1 MAQDYDDPPNLLP
14 RYTDALQLQDVNVRQ
29 MRGIMNHYGISLRDQ
44 NNNIL
49 PAFRAGNGRF
59 DRHRQP
65 YIDAILQH
73 FRQQPNQPP
82 PQPAPN
88 IPQQPPNNPPQ
99 QPQQQNINIV
109 DALRQLMIQLNE
121 SKEQKFDKKFHGKKD
136 ESIQDF
142 IKYCKTYKELYGK
155 SSDWIYKKI
164 LTFGLQDYAARV
176 AHDNRGITFY
186 DLDTLFDWLY
196 LQFYGEEQLDK
207 KKELWETFRQEPREN
222 IDSAYH
228 RYLALLNDYK
238 VAISFAA
245 ERGANS
251 ILNVPPTEKESFTCF
266 FNGLYKET
274 QLILLTQIETQ
285 QKAWNLQSI
294 KEVMRSVKALTV
306 SSHGLNLKYSHNS
319 RRYRNN
325 PNFDNTNKSQDK
337 SKAEKSV
344 SVDSSGAKSKVN
356 KPQIPRKDTRR
367 CYNCNEI
374 GHIAPQCPKKKSN
387 QVKSQPTSE
396 SAKEIDKTKPIQ
408 PKAQNY
414 LINDD
419 NNYNNHQGMYYD
431 HFMMEVVEEE
441 DEDTFDEEHAS
452 HCNCWKCSHILPTG
466 HVLFQETSEDDL
478 DVFSSSEFI
487 FDDQEDDT
495 HKDISWHSANWSDDE
510 NALEDDELTA
520 THMNSSWNNTNSSDN
535 KQAFRNEKITTII
548 TKSSEN
554 EDQLN
559 QQPIDGNGN
568 IESTIIS
575 VNQPKETVAK
585 GNIQG
590 SRQKTKLHPRSN
602 QSKIDK
608 MYIVKTKQ
616 PKVKDTNFNRDT
628 LKIDL
633 EFNEFMKRKATRFKN

>member
-1 MAQDYDDPPNLLP
+1 MAQDYEDPPNLLP
-14 RYTDALQLQDVNVRQ
+14 RYADAAQLQDVNVRQ

-88 IPQQPPNNPPQ
+88 IPQQPPNNPLQ

-109 DALRQLMIQLNE
+109 DALRQLMIQLSE

-274 QLILLTQIETQ
+274 QLILLTQIEIQ

-325 PNFDNTNKSQDK
+325 PNFDNNKKSQDE
-337 SKAEKSV
+337 SKAEKFV
-344 SVDSSGAKSKVN
+344 SIDGSKGKPRIS

-374 GHIAPQCPKKKSN
+374 GHIAPKCPNKKAN
-387 QVKSQPTSE
+387 QVKDQPIPDP
-396 SAKEIDKTKPIQ
+396 AKEVDKSKAIQ
-408 PKAQNY
+408 PQAQNY

-419 NNYNNHQGMYYD
+419 NNHNNHQGMYYD
-431 HFMMEVVEEE
+431 HFMMEVVE
-441 DEDTFDEEHAS
+441 DENDVFDEEHTS
-452 HCNCWKCSHILPTG
+452 HCNCWTCSHILPTG
-466 HVLFQETSEDDL
+466 HILFQDTSEDNL
-478 DVFSSSEFI
+478 DVNSSSEFI
-487 FDDQEDDT
+487 FDDQEDEI
-495 HKDISWHSANWSDDE
+495 HKNISWKTSNFSDDE
-510 NALEDDELTA
+510 QRII
-520 THMNSSWNNTNSSDN
+520 SWNTSNLSDN
-535 KQAFRNEKITTII
+535 EQEFNITTNIA
-548 TKSSEN
+548 KSSTDIDEFTH
-554 EDQLN
+554 
-559 QQPIDGNGN
+559 QPIDGNEN
-568 IESTIIS
+568 TKSSLIS

-608 MYIVKTKQ
+608 MNDVKTKQ
-616 PKVKDTNFNRDT
+616 HKVKDINFNRDT

-633 EFNEFMKRKATRFKN
+633 EFNAFMKRKATRFKN